1 MPSTSMIV
9 REKDYC
15 DLLYAWL
22 QCNSERENVMSTRR
36 RIEKK
41 KIKWTVIERDFTR
54 TLSDGSVEKVMSRK
68 TIAKYFNYLVEQGL
82 ITEGEDDYYYL
93 TVLDASEANLIE
105 CITLSKLMNVLQKNS
120 ISIYIYLFNR
130 YCANGYQPFIATL
143 KQIKDFIGI
152 ATSTTS
158 NNIIIDDTIDILK
171 RLELLDVKLIT
182 GEDNKTYLEFQW
194 VRNELPKKWS
204 KFSDESG
211 QNFLING

>member
-1 MPSTSMIV
+1 MPSASMIV

-22 QCNSERENVMSTRR
+22 QCNSERENINSSQR

-41 KIKWTVIERDFTR
+41 RVKWAAIERDFTR
-54 TLSDGSVEKVMSRK
+54 TLSDGSTEKVMSRK
-68 TIAKYFNYLVEQGL
+68 TIAKYFTHLVDQGL
-82 ITEGEDDYYYL
+82 ISEGEDEYYYL

-105 CITLSKLMNVLQKNS
+105 CITLSKLYNVLQKNS

-152 ATSTTS
+152 ATTTTS
-158 NNIIIDDTIDILK
+158 NNIIVDDTIDILK
-171 RLELLDVKLIT
+171 RLGLLDVKLIT
-182 GEDNKTYLEFQW
+182 GDDNKTYLEFQW
-194 VRNELPKKWS
+194 VRNELPKK
-204 KFSDESG
+204 
-211 QNFLING
+211 

>member
-1 MPSTSMIV
+1 MEIKKNSRQMPSASMIV

-41 KIKWTVIERDFTR
+41 KVKWAVIERDFTR
-54 TLSDGSVEKVMSRK
+54 ELTDGTVEKVMSRK
-68 TIAKYFNYLVEQGL
+68 TIAKYFNHLMNQGL
-82 ITEGEDDYYYL
+82 VSEGDDDYYYL

-105 CITLSKLMNVLQKNS
+105 YITLSKLMNVLQKNS

-171 RLELLDVKLIT
+171 RLGLLDVKLIT

-194 VRNELPKKWS
+194 VKNELPK
-204 KFSDESG
+204 
-211 QNFLING
+211 N

>member
-1 MPSTSMIV
+1 MPSASMIV

-22 QCNSERENVMSTRR
+22 QCNSERESVVSTRR

-41 KIKWTVIERDFTR
+41 KVKWVAIERDFTR

-68 TIAKYFNYLVEQGL
+68 TIAKYFTHLMNQDL
-82 ITEGEDDYYYL
+82 ITEGDDDYYYL
-93 TVLDASEANLIE
+93 TVLDSSEANLIE

-158 NNIIIDDTIDILK
+158 NNIIVDDTIEILK
-171 RLELLDVKLIT
+171 RLGLLDVKMIT

-194 VRNELPKKWS
+194 VKNELPKL
-204 KFSDESG
+204 
-211 QNFLING
+211 N